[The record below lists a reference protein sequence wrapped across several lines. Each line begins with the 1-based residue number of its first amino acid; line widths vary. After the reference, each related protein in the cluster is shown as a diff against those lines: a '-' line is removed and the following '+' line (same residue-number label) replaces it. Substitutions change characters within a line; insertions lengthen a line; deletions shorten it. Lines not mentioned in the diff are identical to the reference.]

1 MRTSNQ
7 HTPKQTG
14 QQGFGS
20 VETLLCEKIKPA
32 CRGKFASG
40 LFFASFVQAEREMG
54 IKNKF
59 SPLLGVFLFNR
70 IA

>member
-1 MRTSNQ
+1 MGTSNQ

-32 CRGKFASG
+32 CCGKFARG
-40 LFFASFVQAEREMG
+40 LDLGSFVRAECEMG
-54 IKNKF
+54 GGKN
-59 SPLLGVFLFNR
+59 
-70 IA
+70 